1 MSLAEIK
8 SDPVVKR
15 ALALKESADAA
26 INLERIVTEA
36 DMLHSER
43 ASRKL
48 YKISLE
54 PTKLANASLQ
64 DMSNRARLS
73 ELKARVYVQ
82 RTAVQHAFEH
92 CSAHISTQHRDTMKE
107 YASNAGDRK
116 MFLNR
121 VLNKLVESISNMDST
136 LELLE
141 IYIKDID
148 QSAWAIRNATDMLKL
163 LMDNR
168 GKAV

>member
-1 MSLAEIK
+1 MSLSEIR

-15 ALALKESADAA
+15 ALTLKESADAA
-26 INLERIVTEA
+26 INLERIVSEA
-36 DMLHSER
+36 DMLHSGR

-54 PTKLANASLQ
+54 PTK
-64 DMSNRARLS
+64 
-73 ELKARVYVQ
+73 YVQ
-82 RTAVQHAFEH
+82 RTAIQHAFEH
-92 CSAHISTQHRDTMKE
+92 CSAHISTQHRDTMKQ